1 MKIQDIEK
9 RITSAEESYR
19 NIIGAWDVA
28 NEINSR
34 IDSLLVLA
42 RELRRAE
49 DEGLHVKAD

>member
-28 NEINSR
+28 NDINSR